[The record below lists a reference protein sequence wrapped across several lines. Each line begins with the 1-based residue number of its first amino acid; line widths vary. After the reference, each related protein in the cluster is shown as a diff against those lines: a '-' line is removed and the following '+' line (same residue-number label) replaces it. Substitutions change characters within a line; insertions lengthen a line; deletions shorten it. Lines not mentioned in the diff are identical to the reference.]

1 MASDG
6 LAMVSTASEDATGFA
21 TLEFCQVGGED
32 EGLVCWGDA
41 VMPEMVDTEGDDHLI
56 GVGDFTVSIAVDFFD
71 AFGEFSEASGD
82 GFDWGD
88 GFDHVVEFQSGF
100 ATDLGTVPSNVPGFF
115 DFFTFGGD
123 QVFGNFSDES
133 ECGIPEIAIAIGIDG
148 GIAGL
153 GLVIREIH
161 NGLGLGHL
169 GLGQILGLRHI
180 TISLQALPKL

>member
-1 MASDG
+1 MISA
-6 LAMVSTASEDATGFA
+6 APEDAACFSA
-21 TLEFCQVGGED
+21 LEFGEVGGEN
-32 EGLVCWGDA
+32 EGLVCWGDT
-41 VMPEMVDTEGDDHLI
+41 VMPEMVDTEGDNHLI
-56 GVGDFTVSIAVDFFD
+56 GVGDFTAAIAVDFFD

-123 QVFGNFSDES
+123 QVFGDFSDES
-133 ECGIPEIAIAIGIDG
+133 QSGVPEVAIAIGIDG
-148 GIAGL
+148 GIARL
-153 GLVIREIH
+153 GLVIGEIH

-169 GLGQILGLRHI
+169 GLGQILVLRHI